1 METKDIGNR
10 PIFILYETTF
20 YHANLTLKVCMSLY
34 KWAGN
39 PPLLV
44 IPRAIASCICKK
56 TSSDFFAKNHI
67 IFIVGTKVHITQV
80 FQKCL
85 IFSPSYRI

>member
-1 METKDIGNR
+1 
-10 PIFILYETTF
+10 
-20 YHANLTLKVCMSLY
+20 MSLY

-56 TSSDFFAKNHI
+56 KKQVQTFFAKNHI